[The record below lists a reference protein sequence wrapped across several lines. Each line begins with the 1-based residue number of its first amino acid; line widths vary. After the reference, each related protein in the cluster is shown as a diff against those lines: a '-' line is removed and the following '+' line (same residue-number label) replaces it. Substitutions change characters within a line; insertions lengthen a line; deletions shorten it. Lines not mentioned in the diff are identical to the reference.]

1 MRHASPRLVLGL
13 TLGVAMALTACAERT
28 HLSPSHGRAVASA
41 IAAQTA
47 NAQAARTPRPLP
59 ALDAQEASIVARGYR
74 QSLAP
79 KSAPPSDDRGM
90 VILGPSSAAQP
101 AYVPPPSVPERK

>member
-1 MRHASPRLVLGL
+1 MRHTRRSLVLGL
-13 TLGVAMALTACAERT
+13 ALSASMAVSACAERD
-28 HLSPSHGRAVASA
+28 HLTPSHGRSVATAMS
-41 IAAQTA
+41 AQTA

-59 ALDAQEASIVARGYR
+59 AFDAQEASIVARGYR